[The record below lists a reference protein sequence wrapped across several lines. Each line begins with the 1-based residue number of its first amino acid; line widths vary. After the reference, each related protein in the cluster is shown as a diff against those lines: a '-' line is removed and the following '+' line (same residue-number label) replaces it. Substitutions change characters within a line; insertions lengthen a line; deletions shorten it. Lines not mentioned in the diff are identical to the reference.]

1 MVIAAGFGAGGL
13 FSAARALP
21 PEQVDQAF
29 ATVTV
34 LTPVTAAG
42 EVRALK
48 DVGMVAFFSPL
59 AADLFARNWRQRQPG
74 EAEFRVAPLALTT
87 FEAAY
92 LAARQ
97 KDEALQR
104 AYLPDPAQIPAVV
117 GLLQQQGVQPE
128 RARTLARQQ
137 PYVLC
142 PDPLVRITPTAQGA
156 DRGASSRTV
165 VPCAFS
171 FTTMALLVNQS
182 NVSAKR
188 PTVLKA
194 YSLDEMVRFLSSE
207 NGEDA
212 RNLVITSPIPR
223 PASPAQAASP
233 SD

>member
-1 MVIAAGFGAGGL
+1 MIAVGFGAGGL
-13 FSAARALP
+13 FSAAQALT

-29 ATVTV
+29 STVTV
-34 LTPVTAAG
+34 LTAVTATG

-48 DVGMVAFFSPL
+48 NVGMVAFFSPL
-59 AADLFARNWRQRQPG
+59 AADLFAKNWRQRQPG

-128 RARTLARQQ
+128 QARTLARQQ

-142 PDPLVRITPTAQGA
+142 PDPLVRITSTAQSPK
-156 DRGASSRTV
+156 RGTSSRTV

-171 FTTMALLVNQS
+171 FTTMGLLVNQS
-182 NVSAKR
+182 NATTQR

-194 YSLDEMVRFLSSE
+194 YSLKEMVRFLSSE

-212 RNLVITSPIPR
+212 SNLVINSPIPR
-223 PASPAQAASP
+223 PASPTQAASP
-233 SD
+233 TD